1 MGNNQKISFKNI
13 RIKKLNEVPKLGAQH
28 EEEKMIKIYNLIFKI
43 NDGPLNQSFKIEN
56 VDEKLCH
63 FISNNYI

>member
-1 MGNNQKISFKNI
+1 M
-13 RIKKLNEVPKLGAQH
+13 PKLGVQP